1 MQLIG
6 DLQNAWI
13 MFDHV
18 KREAGWIIMVCH
30 VYNPA
35 CCKVMTI
42 EVYDM

>member
-1 MQLIG
+1 
-6 DLQNAWI
+6 
-13 MFDHV
+13 V
-18 KREAGWIIMVCH
+18 AGWIIMVCH